1 MSLTHSPERLELP
14 CILSALTTNRYTCK
28 IVEGVARAQL
38 ATRILYQQDIASARA
53 DAVLAALKGAP
64 VLHHLDASEVLDV
77 PLVGLAS
84 LVRIAASKSASTL
97 FTSLLLYTTGDA
109 DTTLPFRIDVS
120 EAARDLVLS
129 KGLYINNVPVAD
141 VHQKL
146 TPGDLIDGQMA
157 FLRAGSQRLAVIA
170 LKETVST

>member
-1 MSLTHSPERLELP
+1 MSSRITFLLNLLANHPYTLH
-14 CILSALTTNRYTCK
+14 LSA
-28 IVEGVARAQL
+28 IV
-38 ATRILYQQDIASARA
+38 Y
-53 DAVLAALKGAP
+53 
-64 VLHHLDASEVLDV
+64 
-77 PLVGLAS
+77 
-84 LVRIAASKSASTL
+84 
-97 FTSLLLYTTGDA
+97 GDA
-109 DTTLPFRIDVS
+109 DIILPFHIDVS